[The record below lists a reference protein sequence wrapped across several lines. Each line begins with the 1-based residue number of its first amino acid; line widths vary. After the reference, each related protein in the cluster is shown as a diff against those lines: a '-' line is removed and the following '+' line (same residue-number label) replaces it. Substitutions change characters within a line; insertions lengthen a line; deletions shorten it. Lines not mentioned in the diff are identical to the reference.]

1 VSCSI
6 RLPNTSGVIDRRRKW
21 PGEGEKEAACS
32 GLNGVQSSRSA
43 DDVETCVGRSGM
55 YPVRT
60 YLCPRVREGLWL
72 QIPTV
77 DGFVIRVVESC
88 RNQGRRRT

>member
-1 VSCSI
+1 
-6 RLPNTSGVIDRRRKW
+6 
-21 PGEGEKEAACS
+21 
-32 GLNGVQSSRSA
+32 
-43 DDVETCVGRSGM
+43 M

-88 RNQGRRRT
+88 RNQGRRRTLRDSLDRSSWAGLQEINDHAWERMSVGW